1 MTGGNPMTRLK
12 AAAIGLSVMLLI
24 LSCSSQK
31 PVQKGP
37 PPKFQGMVLAKAVD
51 ESGTIGVPQDQ
62 TSEFNTE
69 DEHAI
74 ALVTLENMS
83 GTHKLRWEWVD
94 PKGKVYLS
102 TKNYPLKVNKG
113 KFLPKVTAWHQIS
126 LRDEAAV
133 DSPGEWSVKLFV
145 DDELIDSQPFV
156 VKVLADPLVLPP
168 GVAAKPYPKD
178 WALIIGIE
186 DYNRLPKVEYA
197 RKDALIV
204 REYFIRVLGVPE
216 ANIISL
222 IDTDATK
229 ARIEGYLKQ
238 YIPNNV
244 GADATLYVYFA
255 GHGMP
260 GTKKGEPYLVP
271 FDADTRFIEQTGYKL
286 VSFYQDL
293 YQLDLKR
300 VYVFLDSC
308 FSGVASRAAE
318 MLVKG
323 ARPALVHVEK
333 VSPPSSSIIS
343 LNATS
348 TGQISNAYPEKRHG
362 LFTYYLLRGMKGEAD
377 EDHDGWTS
385 MKEMYGYVRKH
396 VTRESR
402 RMQSEQVPS
411 IVPPSDQW
419 KDIALSQSV
428 E

>member
-1 MTGGNPMTRLK
+1 MVRFRT
-12 AAAIGLSVMLLI
+12 AISSLCVVFLI
-24 LSCSSQK
+24 FACASQK
-31 PVQKGP
+31 TVENRP
-37 PPKFQGMVLAKAVD
+37 PPKFEGMVLAKAID
-51 ESGTIGVPQDQ
+51 ESGNLGAPKEQTDQ
-62 TSEFNTE
+62 FNTE
-69 DEHAI
+69 DKQVV
-74 ALVTLENMS
+74 ALVTLENMY
-83 GTHKLRWEWVD
+83 GTHKLRWEWISPD
-94 PKGKVYLS
+94 GKVYM
-102 TKNYPLKVNKG
+102 TTDNHPLKVRNG
-113 KFLPKVTAWHQIS
+113 KYLPKVTAWHRIS
-126 LRDEAAV
+126 LNNEAAA
-133 DSPGEWSVKLFV
+133 DSPGQWFVKLFV
-145 DDELIDSQPFV
+145 DDELIDTKSFTLAV
-156 VKVLADPLVLPP
+156 VADPLMLPP

-178 WALIIGIE
+178 WGLIIGIE

-204 REYFIRVLGVPE
+204 RDYFTRVLGVPE
-216 ANIISL
+216 ANIITL

-229 ARIEGYLKQ
+229 ARIEGYLKK

-244 GADATLYVYFA
+244 GEDATLYVYFA

-286 VSFYQDL
+286 ISFYQDL
-293 YQLDLKR
+293 YKLDLKR

-308 FSGVASRAAE
+308 FSGMASRAAE

-323 ARPALVHVEK
+323 ARPALVHVDR
-333 VSPPSSSIIS
+333 VRPPSSNIIS

-348 TGQISNAYPEKRHG
+348 TGELSHAYPEKGHG

-377 EDHDGWTS
+377 SDHDGWTS

-402 RMQSEQVPS
+402 RMQSEQTPS

-419 KDIALSQSV
+419 KDIALSRSV

>member
-1 MTGGNPMTRLK
+1 
-12 AAAIGLSVMLLI
+12 ML
-24 LSCSSQK
+24 
-31 PVQKGP
+31 
-37 PPKFQGMVLAKAVD
+37 LAKAVD
-51 ESGTIGVPQDQ
+51 ESGSIGVPREQ
-62 TSEFNTE
+62 TSKFNTE
-69 DEHAI
+69 DEQVV

-94 PKGKVYLS
+94 PAGKVYLS
-102 TKNYPLKVNKG
+102 TKNYPLEVDKG
-113 KFLPKVTAWHQIS
+113 KYLPKVTAWHRIS

-133 DSPGEWSVKLFV
+133 DSPGKWAVKLFV
-145 DDELIDSQPFV
+145 DNELIDTKPFV
-156 VKVLADPLVLPP
+156 LSVLADPLVLPP

-178 WALIIGIE
+178 WGLIIGIE

-204 REYFIRVLGVPE
+204 RDYFIRVLGVPE

-229 ARIEGYLKQ
+229 ARIEGYLKK

-244 GADATLYVYFA
+244 GEDATLYVYFD

-260 GTKKGEPYLVP
+260 GMEKGEPYLVP

-286 VSFYQDL
+286 ISFYQDL
-293 YQLDLKR
+293 HKLKVKR

-323 ARPALVHVEK
+323 ARPALIHVEQ
-333 VSPPSSSIIS
+333 VRPPTSSIIS

-362 LFTYYLLRGMKGEAD
+362 LFTYYLLRGIKGEAD
-377 EDHDGWTS
+377 EDQDGWSS
-385 MKEMYGYVRKH
+385 MKEVYGYVRKH

-402 RMQSEQVPS
+402 RMQSEQTPS

-419 KDIALSQSV
+419 KDIALSRSV